1 MRIKLQD
8 QPFAVLLILL
18 EKPGQLVTKEELQQR
33 LWPADTFVE
42 FDKGIYN
49 AMKRLRETLGDE
61 AETPRYI
68 ETLPR
73 RGYRFIA
80 PVQRRDGVGGRLELP
95 PTPERTLR
103 LPGSRRF
110 VLLASCLCALA
121 LAVIF
126 IRLKPWSFPT
136 VPKVVDTAQVTKDG
150 LKKDWEEWRRVTF
163 KLVSDGNGLYF
174 QERALDQTET
184 NAALGQVSIHGGETA
199 RIPISLRNPLA
210 FDFSQTR
217 SELLVG
223 SGESGS
229 SSLSRP
235 LWVLPLPLGPP
246 HRLGDIFADDACW
259 APDGRYLAF
268 ANGKDVFVAEA
279 DGSKVRKLASA
290 DGFDYLNWIRFSP
303 DGTRLRFTVGRF
315 GLREE
320 SEVMEMGADG
330 SGLHRLPIHGGCCG
344 SWSADGRY
352 YFYRKGRDIWIL
364 PERQS
369 VFGRVELGNAVQLTT
384 GPVGFN
390 SPTLQPTGKIFLSL
404 VANPSRASIGSL

>member
-1 MRIKLQD
+1 MTEYRSPTKEPLRFGVFEIDPSARELRKHGVRIKLQD

-103 LPGSRRF
+103 LPGSKRF

-126 IRLKPWSFPT
+126 IRLKPWPFPA
-136 VPKVVDTAQVTKDG
+136 VPKVIDTAQVTKDG
-150 LKKDWEEWRRVTF
+150 TKKDWEEWRRVTF

-184 NAALGQVSIHGGETA
+184 NA
-199 RIPISLRNPLA
+199 PL
-210 FDFSQTR
+210 DR
-217 SELLVG
+217 SPFTEVK
-223 SGESGS
+223 
-229 SSLSRP
+229 R
-235 LWVLPLPLGPP
+235 
-246 HRLGDIFADDACW
+246 
-259 APDGRYLAF
+259 
-268 ANGKDVFVAEA
+268 
-279 DGSKVRKLASA
+279 LASQ
-290 DGFDYLNWIRFSP
+290 FPCETLWPLTFPKPVPSFSWAQVNP
-303 DGTRLRFTVGRF
+303 R
-315 GLREE
+315 
-320 SEVMEMGADG
+320 
-330 SGLHRLPIHGGCCG
+330 HR
-344 SWSADGRY
+344 
-352 YFYRKGRDIWIL
+352 
-364 PERQS
+364 
-369 VFGRVELGNAVQLTT
+369 V
-384 GPVGFN
+384 
-390 SPTLQPTGKIFLSL
+390 
-404 VANPSRASIGSL
+404 